1 MRKIDKLEVKK
12 PLIHICFAIMIGL
25 INFMLLNINIE
36 GMVIFTISFIAI
48 YLITYNRKYF
58 CILLSFVFIG
68 FLSSYFYYNFYQN
81 RQDNFKIRITD
92 TYKDHYLGI
101 ANGRKFYIYSKQKLD
116 ENKLIYA
123 NGKFKKD
130 IDIQSGRVGHI
141 FVKDILK
148 TKEDFIFKLRQ
159 INNEYYNNLKSYIGE
174 KNAAMATALVFGD
187 KDYLEYEDK
196 EKLKDIGVIHLI
208 CISGFHI
215 VFIYSILKKFIKK
228 EISLALVFFYVVLT
242 GLTASA
248 LRAYITLVVLEMS
261 FKVKKNYNSIA
272 ALSLSAILILLVKPY
287 YLLDIGFD
295 LSYLATLG
303 ILLFNKVFQRVF
315 YFLPKYINTSLSM
328 SLAAQVFIYPFMIFV
343 FKSFTMNF
351 ALGSFVL
358 TPLIYLLLPLGIVS
372 LIMFL
377 FNVSILWFYSLLTIA
392 FKMFNFL
399 VEYLEYY
406 SLDIF
411 YCEEVYAVI
420 YIIILIIFI
429 SIYKAYLNRKFF
441 VLCCMLISVI
451 FMSEFSLFTKLYLYE
466 DTWNNALIIEN
477 GFEKVAYTSND
488 SDIFINKIKKENT
501 INKVKVLKKDIM
513 LNLRNNFNIYVN
525 PKIKGSFIMLSKHN
539 YDIIDLL
546 NEDEKVVIMF
556 NEIYIDERGQ

>member
-12 PLIHICFAIMIGL
+12 PLIYICFAIMIGL
-25 INFMLLNINIE
+25 INFMLLNINIK
-36 GMVIFTISFIAI
+36 GMVIFTISFITI

-101 ANGRKFYIYSKQKLD
+101 VNGRKFYIYSKQKLD

-159 INNEYYNNLKSYIGE
+159 INDKYYNNLKSYIGE

-377 FNVSILWFYSLLTIA
+377 LNVSILWFYSLLSIA
-392 FKMFNFL
+392 FKIFNFL
-399 VEYLEYY
+399 VEYLQYY

-411 YCEEVYAVI
+411 YCEEIYAVI
-420 YIIILIIFI
+420 YTIILIIFS
-429 SIYKAYLNRKFF
+429 SIYKGYLNKKFF
-441 VLCCMLISVI
+441 VLCCMLIFVI

-477 GFEKVAYTSND
+477 GFKKVAYTSND
-488 SDIFINKIKKENT
+488 SDIFINKIKKENA

-525 PKIKGSFIMLSKHN
+525 PKIKGSFIMLSNDN

>member
-1 MRKIDKLEVKK
+1 
-12 PLIHICFAIMIGL
+12 
-25 INFMLLNINIE
+25 
-36 GMVIFTISFIAI
+36 
-48 YLITYNRKYF
+48 
-58 CILLSFVFIG
+58 
-68 FLSSYFYYNFYQN
+68 
-81 RQDNFKIRITD
+81 
-92 TYKDHYLGI
+92 
-101 ANGRKFYIYSKQKLD
+101 
-116 ENKLIYA
+116 
-123 NGKFKKD
+123 
-130 IDIQSGRVGHI
+130 
-141 FVKDILK
+141 
-148 TKEDFIFKLRQ
+148 
-159 INNEYYNNLKSYIGE
+159 
-174 KNAAMATALVFGD
+174 MATALVFGD

-248 LRAYITLVVLEMS
+248 LRAYITLVVLELS
-261 FKVKKNYNSIA
+261 FKVKKNYNSIT

-303 ILLFNKVFQRVF
+303 ILLFNKTFQKVF

-351 ALGSFVL
+351 ALGSFIL

-377 FNVSILWFYSLLTIA
+377 LNIGILWFYSLLDIA
-392 FKMFNFL
+392 FKVFNFL

-406 SLDIF
+406 SFKVF

-420 YIIILIIFI
+420 YIIILIILI
-429 SIYKAYLNRKFF
+429 SIYKGYLNKKF
-441 VLCCMLISVI
+441 LLLSCMLVVVI
-451 FMSEFSLFTKLYLYE
+451 FISEFSLFTKLYLYE
-466 DTWNNALIIEN
+466 DKWNNALIIED

-488 SDIFINKIKKENT
+488 SDIFIDKIKKENA
-501 INKVKVLKKDIM
+501 INKVKVLKKDVM
-513 LNLRNNFNIYVN
+513 LNLRNNFNIYLN
-525 PKIKGSFIMLSKHN
+525 PKIKGSFIMLSNDN

>member
-1 MRKIDKLEVKK
+1 
-12 PLIHICFAIMIGL
+12 
-25 INFMLLNINIE
+25 
-36 GMVIFTISFIAI
+36 
-48 YLITYNRKYF
+48 
-58 CILLSFVFIG
+58 
-68 FLSSYFYYNFYQN
+68 
-81 RQDNFKIRITD
+81 
-92 TYKDHYLGI
+92 
-101 ANGRKFYIYSKQKLD
+101 
-116 ENKLIYA
+116 
-123 NGKFKKD
+123 
-130 IDIQSGRVGHI
+130 
-141 FVKDILK
+141 
-148 TKEDFIFKLRQ
+148 
-159 INNEYYNNLKSYIGE
+159 
-174 KNAAMATALVFGD
+174 MATALVFGD

-399 VEYLEYY
+399 MEYLEYY

-477 GFEKVAYTSND
+477 GFEKIAYTSNN
-488 SDIFINKIKKENT
+488 SDIFINKIKKENA